1 MQPVAVKALRRGEVK
16 VRLLH
21 CNRAMNPTFKPA
33 A

>member
-21 CNRAMNPTFKPA
+21 WYSIVGDSLAR
-33 A
+33 